1 MPCTVSWA
9 LDDSLWKE
17 TITSISFI
25 HDPWLPEEWLDRCS
39 WSAMELALSLEKLV
53 NEKLLNLHGVKRLA
67 PHWSLLIWK
76 WVVPPSALLL
86 TSSSIHWAGGNAAQR
101 RSSGRLCWERVLG
114 RAGGESPPCSSHPP
128 PSPCSWISD
137 KKSIPHAQVEAIK
150 KISEYVTQLRMVGK
164 GHGKRSSSTLGT
176 ELVWST
182 GFDFFCLYFLFCFQG
197 SGTLTRC
204 SCARA
209 VLYER
214 GQGRPCFASVE
225 PLRVFLDVF
234 TARWL

>member
-1 MPCTVSWA
+1 MATQHNDVHLADFVESEFLEEQVERA
-9 LDDSLWKE
+9 L
-17 TITSISFI
+17 
-25 HDPWLPEEWLDRCS
+25 P
-39 WSAMELALSLEKLV
+39 
-53 NEKLLNLHGVKRLA
+53 A
-67 PHWSLLIWK
+67 P
-76 WVVPPSALLL
+76 L
-86 TSSSIHWAGGNAAQR
+86 T
-101 RSSGRLCWERVLG
+101 
-114 RAGGESPPCSSHPP
+114 PP